1 MSYRT
6 VEVELAE
13 APFEGWKATMKAEG
27 ISARVF
33 IELASGSVG
42 NESSG
47 TPPSLRLDAQRLAA
61 GRSLVPHPYIAAH
74 LIGREF
80 GIPPHE
86 VLDWDAGDFNRTLI
100 LMNDLQP
107 KER

>member
-1 MSYRT
+1 M
-6 VEVELAE
+6 
-13 APFEGWKATMKAEG
+13 
-27 ISARVF
+27 
-33 IELASGSVG
+33 
-42 NESSG
+42 
-47 TPPSLRLDAQRLAA
+47 
-61 GRSLVPHPYIAAH
+61 VPHPYIAAH
-74 LIGREF
+74 LIGKEF